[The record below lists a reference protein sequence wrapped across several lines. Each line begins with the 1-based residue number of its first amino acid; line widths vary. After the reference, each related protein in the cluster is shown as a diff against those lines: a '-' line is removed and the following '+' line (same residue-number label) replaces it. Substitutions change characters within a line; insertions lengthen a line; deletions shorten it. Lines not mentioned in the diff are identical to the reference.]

1 MVRQLLAMVTGHDE
15 EADARAAA
23 RRLVEAGIG
32 AEVIAAASRPE
43 GEPPAHAWEVRVL
56 PEDQRRACEHLGVE
70 APAEVVEAED
80 ASARTSPPWKSILLI
95 WLVAMIVIPLLAF
108 WITVQL
114 TK

>member
-1 MVRQLLAMVTGHDE
+1 MVRQLLAKVTGHDD
-15 EADARAAA
+15 EADARASA

-32 AEVIAAASRPE
+32 AEVVAAVTESD
-43 GEPPAHAWEVRVL
+43 GGPPVRAWEVRVL

-70 APAEVVEAED
+70 VPAEVVEAEE
-80 ASARTSPPWKSILLI
+80 AAAGTRPPWKSILLI

-108 WITVQL
+108 WITVQV